1 MHTYS
6 ICFQLF
12 PFKRRLIANK
22 TASFKVLQLRF
33 ACPVT
38 VAAVGSGAPRHIPV
52 PAASQSR
59 RTLPA
64 GSPQAGS
71 VFGCQGVGDD
81 FLIAH
86 QFRNPGAPAVKE
98 AAPVGNTIGAKPGHF
113 RCFPIIQSAGNGAP
127 NNRNSMNGVQ
137 IIYDSH
143 TEFAAAHLSTVPV
156 MRQNKRIGVPQGDR

>member
-1 MHTYS
+1 
-6 ICFQLF
+6 
-12 PFKRRLIANK
+12 
-22 TASFKVLQLRF
+22 
-33 ACPVT
+33 
-38 VAAVGSGAPRHIPV
+38 
-52 PAASQSR
+52 
-59 RTLPA
+59 LPA
-64 GSPQAGS
+64 GSSQAGS